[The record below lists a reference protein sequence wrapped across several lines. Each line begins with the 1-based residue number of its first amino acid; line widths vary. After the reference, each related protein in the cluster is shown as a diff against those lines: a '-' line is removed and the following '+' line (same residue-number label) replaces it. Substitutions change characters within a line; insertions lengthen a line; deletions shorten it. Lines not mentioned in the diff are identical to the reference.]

1 MKTITKALATSTAKK
16 SVAAVAA
23 GALAMTS
30 AAPAFARDRG
40 HDRVDAGEIIAGAV
54 ILGGIAAILSS
65 GNNNRDRYRGDNR
78 YDARYDNRRGN
89 GERAIQK
96 CINAAER
103 NAQRSGFR
111 YANVTQI
118 RDVDRTRDGWRVEGR
133 IVVDGARNYDRRG
146 YNNRNYDRRGYNA
159 DSGRFT
165 CDISRGR
172 VFDIDYRG
180 IRGLR

>member
-30 AAPAFARDRG
+30 AAPAFARG

-65 GNNNRDRYRGDNR
+65 GNNKRDRYRDDNR

-89 GERAIQK
+89 GEQAIQK
-96 CINAAER
+96 CIRAAER

-133 IVVDGARNYDRRG
+133 IVVDGARNFDRRG
-146 YNNRNYDRRGYNA
+146 YNNRNYDRRDYNA

-165 CDISRGR
+165 CDVSRGR